1 MKKFV
6 ILQKK
11 LDGASYYDT
20 LDRLT
25 DLKVRINSF
34 GNNVSERYDDDAHI
48 WEVIKELEEKRI
60 SDKVL
65 RQMQEQLVEYLSL
78 LLKMDWERSKRE
90 VKGNILIW

>member
-1 MKKFV
+1 M
-6 ILQKK
+6 
-11 LDGASYYDT
+11 
-20 LDRLT
+20 T

-78 LLKMDWERSKRE
+78 LLKMGWERSKRE